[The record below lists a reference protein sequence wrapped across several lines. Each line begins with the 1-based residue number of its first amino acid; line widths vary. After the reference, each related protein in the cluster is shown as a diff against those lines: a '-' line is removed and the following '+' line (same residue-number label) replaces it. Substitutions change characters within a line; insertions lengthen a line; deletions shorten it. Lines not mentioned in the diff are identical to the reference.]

1 MNICVNTQTPL
12 VRFRISAP
20 DLIEKYGV
28 LPDVIDLK
36 TLSEGEDFSYSPGG
50 VTAMVYP
57 LLKKM
62 KSSSLVDRAMWVA
75 LSPESPTE
83 ITSGDITFVN
93 IDLGRHDAE
102 RYVRFKDKLW
112 NEIHG
117 TEKMSFISE
126 EYLSFNLY
134 SWKTADVLLQNLAN
148 FDIFYIH
155 DFQQLQIGNFVGP
168 FAPAVYRWHI
178 PANFDSVSARVRKFI
193 VRNMEAYD
201 AMIVSTRKDLEA
213 LFRSGY
219 RGEAYQIYPHIDEN
233 EWTAPKSNDV
243 EDFLARTGLKNGER
257 FFLIV
262 ARMDPMK
269 GHDVAIRAMKR
280 IHASFPG
287 VKLLLV
293 GNGSFSGSPAGGL
306 GSSKSSNWKKKLVQL
321 VAESGLADN
330 IVMAGHLEDRLVRAA
345 YNLCECL
352 ILPSNAEGFGLVTV
366 EAWRMKKPVIVSTGC
381 GASELVVDGINGYTF
396 APADD
401 EALAERMKKILEGH
415 RSDEMGSMGYET
427 SKQCYV
433 DSAVK
438 KLMPIFEK
446 VMSQY

>member
-12 VRFRISAP
+12 IRFRISAP
-20 DLIEKYGV
+20 DLIEKYGT
-28 LPDVIDLK
+28 LPDVIN
-36 TLSEGEDFSYSPGG
+36 LSELVEGEDFSYSPGG

-57 LLKKM
+57 LLRKM
-62 KSSSLVDRAMWVA
+62 KEKGVVDRAMWVS

-83 ITSGDITFVN
+83 ITTGDITFVN

-117 TEKMSFISE
+117 TDRMSFVAD

-134 SWKTADVLLQNLAN
+134 SWKTADVLLQNFAN

-178 PANFDSVSARVRKFI
+178 PANLDSISHNVRKFI
-193 VRNMEAYD
+193 VKNMEAYD

-213 LFRSGY
+213 LFRAGY
-219 RGEAYQIYPHIDEN
+219 RGEAYQIYPHIDESDWH
-233 EWTAPKSNDV
+233 EPAVSDT
-243 EDFLARTGLKNGER
+243 EEFLARSGLSAGER

-269 GHDVAIRAMKR
+269 SQDVAIRAMR
-280 IHASFPG
+280 HIQSSFPD

-293 GNGSFSGSPAGGL
+293 GNGSFSGSSTGGL
-306 GSSKSSNWKKKLVQL
+306 GSSKSGNWKKRLSQL
-321 VAESGLADN
+321 IAENGLEGK
-330 IVMAGHLEDRLVRAA
+330 VLMAGHLEDRLVRAA
-345 YNLCECL
+345 YHACECL
-352 ILPSNAEGFGLVTV
+352 ILCSSAEGFGLVTV

-381 GASELVVDGINGYTF
+381 GSSELVVDGINGFTF
-396 APADD
+396 HPGDD
-401 EALAERMKKILEGH
+401 NALGDRMMKVLKGN
-415 RSDEMGSMGYET
+415 STDTMGAMGYET

-438 KLMPIFEK
+438 KIVPIFEK
-446 VMSQY
+446 VISQY

>member
-20 DLIEKYGV
+20 DLIEKYGI
-28 LPDVIDLK
+28 LPEVIDLS

-62 KSSSLVDRAMWVA
+62 KGSGIVDRAMWVS

-83 ITSGDITFVN
+83 ITTGDITFVN

-117 TEKMSFISE
+117 TERMSFVAD

-148 FDIFYIH
+148 FDLFYIH

-178 PANFDSVSARVRKFI
+178 PANLDNVSGNVRKFI

-219 RGEAYQIYPHIDEN
+219 RGEAYQIYPHIDESD
-233 EWTAPKSNDV
+233 WHAPDAHDI
-243 EDFLARTGLKNGER
+243 EEFLARTGLKNGER
-257 FFLIV
+257 FFLTV

-269 GHDVAIRAMKR
+269 GQDVAIRAMK
-280 IHASFPG
+280 HLQSSFPDM
-287 VKLLLV
+287 KLLLV
-293 GNGSFSGSPAGGL
+293 GNGSFSGSSTGGL
-306 GSSKSSNWKKKLVQL
+306 SSSKSSNWKKKLSQIIS
-321 VAESGLADN
+321 ENGLEGKVLM
-330 IVMAGHLEDRLVRAA
+330 IGHLEDRLVRAA
-345 YNLCECL
+345 YHLCECL
-352 ILPSNAEGFGLVTV
+352 ILSSGAEGFGLVTV
-366 EAWRMKKPVIVSTGC
+366 EAWRMRRPVIVSTGC
-381 GASELVVDGINGYTF
+381 GSSELVVEGINGFTF
-396 APADD
+396 PPGDD
-401 EALAERMKKILEGH
+401 GALAERMKKLLKG
-415 RSDEMGSMGYET
+415 DKAGEMGSMGYEA

-438 KLMPIFEK
+438 KLVPIFEK
-446 VMSQY
+446 VISRY